1 MRILENYL
9 PLFDSQVH
17 DIIANTPRVSAK
29 STHAAQMAAH
39 LVTHTCKNT
48 PRDIIVFRANANS
61 LEGSVMQE
69 TEEKL
74 ADLGAVFEVH
84 KGPMRIETN
93 GCNIYFLGVSGHD
106 RSRVRGFKP
115 KNKLIAI
122 IGDECQQISSLE
134 NLKHALS
141 TFRRYIDERA
151 PYKILLCGN
160 PHELKGHWWN
170 VYAAGVRGRYSSI
183 SCTWKDLAKNGL
195 LGRAVIEDILL
206 EKEINPALYRF
217 MYEGDISELSG
228 GAYASF
234 NRARHLISPER
245 AAEMTRGERI
255 EAILWGGDGAI
266 MNDATALVPLAIMSS
281 GRAFALE
288 RFIYEP
294 QKQGRNLAPSEIT
307 ELISLY
313 LDDMDAKYGILRD
326 GVIMSTFAIDCA
338 AADLIAQM
346 RYTVSDY
353 HTILAFTNKNVIR
366 NNSVVNN
373 CFARNMLYI
382 VNYGGYKDYS
392 TGRFIECDDP
402 LAEQLESVV
411 WKNNRLDP
419 AVPNDITDALT
430 YGACMYYENPENLYL
445 PERKKYYEP
454 EEGSK
459 PLRS

>member
-9 PLFDSQVH
+9 PLFDPTVH

-39 LVTHTCKNT
+39 LVAHTCKRT

-74 ADLGAVFEVH
+74 TDLGTIYEVH
-84 KGPMRIETN
+84 KGPMRIEAN

-141 TFRRYIDERA
+141 TFRRYLDEGA
-151 PYKILLCGN
+151 PYKVLLCGN

-170 VYAAGVRGRYSSI
+170 MYAARMKGRYATI
-183 SCTWKDLAKNGL
+183 RCTWRDLAKNGL

-234 NRARHLISPER
+234 RRDVHLISPER
-245 AAEMTRGERI
+245 AAEITRGERI
-255 EAILWGGDGAI
+255 EHIIWGGDGAI
-266 MNDATALVPLAIMSS
+266 MNDATAIVPLAVMSS
-281 GRAFALE
+281 GRAMVLE
-288 RFIYEP
+288 RFFYDP
-294 QKQGRNLAPSEIT
+294 KKQGRNLAPSEIS
-307 ELISLY
+307 EMISLY
-313 LDDMDAKYGILRD
+313 LEDMDAKYGIVRD
-326 GVIMSTFAIDCA
+326 GVIGSTFAIDCA
-338 AADLIAQM
+338 AADLITQL
-346 RYTVSDY
+346 RYTVKDY
-353 HTILAFTNKNVIR
+353 HQILAFTGKNVIR

-373 CFARNMLYI
+373 CFARGMLYVI
-382 VNYGGYKDYS
+382 DYGGYKDYT
-392 TGRFIECDDP
+392 TGRFIACEDP
-402 LAEQLESVV
+402 LAEQLETVV

-419 AVPNDITDALT
+419 SIPNDISDALT

-445 PERKKYYEP
+445 PERKNRYEQ
-454 EEGSK
+454 E
-459 PLRS
+459 